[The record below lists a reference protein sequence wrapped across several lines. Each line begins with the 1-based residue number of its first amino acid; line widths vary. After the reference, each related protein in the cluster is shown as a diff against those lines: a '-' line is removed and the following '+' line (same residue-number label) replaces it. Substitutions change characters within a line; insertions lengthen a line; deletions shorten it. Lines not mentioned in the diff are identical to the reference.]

1 MRTLPLAD
9 QAKILRKRNSSD
21 RLVSMIGALLVRYV
35 LLQNNW
41 SAENWHSLAFQTGD
55 LGKPY
60 VENSKFKFNH
70 SDEKHIVAVA
80 IDFQGVSEIGIDLAN
95 PEDVG
100 DPREF
105 LVHFRPIF
113 SDLELEQIDAT
124 ISALPPGSQQ
134 QYLSLYWAL
143 KESYAKFK
151 GVGLHGNLQKYEFL
165 NVSPPTPV
173 PQQISVADE
182 RAVYKLLPHDTIC
195 SVVSS
200 RTGVPDFVK
209 VDGADMI
216 DYANLFGYGLRRMST
231 IKVGD
236 QLPPATLYEKG
247 PDDKVDILKELK
259 GKQALIVGVPGAFS
273 GPCSEVHIPGYL
285 NKLPD
290 FISKG
295 YRNLVVISVNDP
307 FVVSAWRNSF
317 GLKPES
323 PNVSFFADSKAE
335 FVKALG
341 LDFDATEIFGNVR
354 GCRICGA
361 SKHPG

>member
-1 MRTLPLAD
+1 MCKIQETGSISGSAPFVVFWVNLCDCGHIVRDDYRFELLMRTLPLAD

-216 DYANLFGYGLRRMST
+216 DYVTNM
-231 IKVGD
+231 
-236 QLPPATLYEKG
+236 
-247 PDDKVDILKELK
+247 
-259 GKQALIVGVPGAFS
+259 
-273 GPCSEVHIPGYL
+273 H
-285 NKLPD
+285 
-290 FISKG
+290 
-295 YRNLVVISVNDP
+295 
-307 FVVSAWRNSF
+307 
-317 GLKPES
+317 
-323 PNVSFFADSKAE
+323 
-335 FVKALG
+335 
-341 LDFDATEIFGNVR
+341 
-354 GCRICGA
+354 
-361 SKHPG
+361 